1 MRILLATMVF
11 VLFTS
16 FTSWETNFE
25 KAKQQAS
32 LEHKSILLSFSG
44 SDWCGPCIKL
54 HHEIFES
61 AAFTAYAE
69 KNLVLVNAD
78 FPRQKKNQLPKPL
91 QQQNEKLAD
100 AYNASGSFPLT
111 VLLGPDGKIWKS
123 WDGYPKMSVDDF
135 VADIQKAVDANK

>member
-1 MRILLATMVF
+1 MRILLATLVF
-11 VLFTS
+11 VLCTS
-16 FTSWETNFE
+16 FTNWETNFE
-25 KAKQQAS
+25 KAKQQAVQ
-32 LEHKSILLSFSG
+32 EHKSILLSFSG

-111 VLLGPDGKIWKS
+111 VLLGADGKIWKS
-123 WDGYPKMSVDDF
+123 WDGYPKMSIDDF